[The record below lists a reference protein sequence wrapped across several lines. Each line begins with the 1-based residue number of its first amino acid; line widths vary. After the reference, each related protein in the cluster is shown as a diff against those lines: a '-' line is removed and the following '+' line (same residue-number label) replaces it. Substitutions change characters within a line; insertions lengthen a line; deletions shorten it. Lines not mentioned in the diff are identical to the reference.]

1 MLALMKQVVMWEK
14 SLWQKTE
21 GTSHQQPVKNEG
33 LQSNAYEE
41 LNSASS
47 CVSQPENRFFPRHMK
62 PVLEDIL
69 ITSF

>member
-33 LQSNAYEE
+33 LQSNACEE

-47 CVSQPENRFFPRHMK
+47 YVS
-62 PVLEDIL
+62 
-69 ITSF
+69 